1 MKVEEN
7 DNCIRWEAHD
17 PGASQKSGNWY
28 WTVGIIAGGVAIASV
43 IGGNLLL
50 AAIAVI
56 GGFAVMLAG
65 SHPGGRRVCAVTGR
79 GIHVGREVIPYANI
93 KRFSIKESDPK
104 KLVIETVGLIG
115 TISLALGDA
124 DWRAI
129 RTELKNRNIDEDDA
143 LDSFAEKI
151 AEMMGI

>member
-1 MKVEEN
+1 M
-7 DNCIRWEAHD
+7 
-17 PGASQKSGNWY
+17 
-28 WTVGIIAGGVAIASV
+28 
-43 IGGNLLL
+43 
-50 AAIAVI
+50 
-56 GGFAVMLAG
+56 
-65 SHPGGRRVCAVTGR
+65 GRGVCAVTER
-79 GIHVGREVIPYANI
+79 DIRVGREVIPYANI